1 MSEARSADDLYRDPL
16 DKDELPPFLD
26 PVTKTNDPKRL
37 REKALS
43 DKQKELK
50 QEADLREV
58 LSTEGGVR
66 FVARILTEFCV
77 IDAPAFHPNNS
88 TMCNIAGRRQVGQ
101 QIKELIRN
109 AEFDLWVK
117 VDRQIERERP
127 KPKSSE
133 RNR

>member
-1 MSEARSADDLYRDPL
+1 M
-16 DKDELPPFLD
+16 
-26 PVTKTNDPKRL
+26 
-37 REKALS
+37 
-43 DKQKELK
+43 
-50 QEADLREV
+50 